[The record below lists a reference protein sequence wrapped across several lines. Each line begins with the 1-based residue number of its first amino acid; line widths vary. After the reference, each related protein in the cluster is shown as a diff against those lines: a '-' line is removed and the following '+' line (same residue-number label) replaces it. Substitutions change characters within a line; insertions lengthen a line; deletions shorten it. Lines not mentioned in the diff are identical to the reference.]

1 MLELFGR
8 LFVALWPFL
17 QAAFKGDKGLISGI
31 KRNRFVIFSA
41 MSNLILFL
49 LFIYMV
55 EQTIYLMDRSDKYR
69 RLHNECSAACSAIPP
84 NDDAPLPIR
93 PSGATTGPRKEEVAS
108 VE

>member
-31 KRNRFVIFSA
+31 KRNKFVIFSA
-41 MSNLILFL
+41 LSNLVLFM

-55 EQTIYLMDRSDKYR
+55 EQTIYLMDRSDKYK
-69 RLHNECSAACSAIPP
+69 RLYNECNLACPA
-84 NDDAPLPIR
+84 LPIDDQS
-93 PSGATTGPRKEEVAS
+93 PFPIGTSGTVAGVRKEELS
-108 VE
+108 N